1 MKNSRCF
8 IIWLLSLAYSF
19 NAIGQD
25 SLSIEDL
32 QKYSYSFKIENGIFH
47 GKGAEI
53 LTTAIANAHIT
64 MLGDNYQSKLESEF
78 TNALISELDRN
89 HYKTMVVETGNA
101 SGIVLNQ
108 LSEESTQIVPV
119 FKALNQQ
126 YGIGKKENPLVPIPD
141 FKSVEAAQ
149 YLQTAIDKDWA
160 TLAIGTESWTS
171 YKMLVNAL
179 YENLSIANQQAHQ
192 SLYQTVLTFL
202 DTQSANISTQNN
214 ADVLAFTNA
223 LKSSNIFNEFL
234 ERMANFKQNQPIIKA
249 MQFSINHWQ
258 MYGNKEF
265 YKKNKLQAKRN
276 KVLLAETLNNNKFD
290 FQKDKLF
297 IKMFVNHLAKGTT
310 VSGFFGVGNM
320 LQELTEYHGHNS
332 LNIAIARRFY
342 EDKGVVK
349 DIMDSPSFKYIN
361 FQDLIPLGQ
370 KEDWILIDLR
380 PFNEVFFFKGKAMSV
395 AMHKIIS
402 RYDMLVIPK
411 MDSRATINY

>member
-1 MKNSRCF
+1 MKNF
-8 IIWLLSLAYSF
+8 IYFNLWLLILACSC

-32 QKYSYSFKIENGIFH
+32 QKYRYPFRVENGIFH

-53 LTTAIANAHIT
+53 LTAAIANAHIT
-64 MLGDNYQSKLESEF
+64 MLGDNYRSTLESEF
-78 TNALISELDRN
+78 TDALISELDRN

-108 LSEESTQIVPV
+108 LVEESIQIIPV

-126 YGIGKKENPLVPIPD
+126 YGIGNKDNPLVPIPD
-141 FKSVEAAQ
+141 FKSIEAAQ
-149 YLQTAIDKDWA
+149 YLQKAIDKGWS

-171 YKMLVNAL
+171 YKMLTNKL
-179 YENLSIANQQAHQ
+179 YENLSVANQKAHQ
-192 SLYQTVLTFL
+192 PLYQATIALLDKQYANITTQNYADVLTFA
-202 DTQSANISTQNN
+202 TAI
-214 ADVLAFTNA
+214 
-223 LKSSNIFNEFL
+223 KSSKAFNDFIAQ
-234 ERMANFKQNQPIIKA
+234 MAYYELNQPIIEA
-249 MQFSINHWQ
+249 LQFSIDYWQ
-258 MYGNKEF
+258 MYGNRNF

-276 KVLLAETLNNNKFD
+276 KKLLTQTLNNNKFD

-310 VSGFFGVGNM
+310 VNGFFGVGNM
-320 LQELTEYHGHNS
+320 LQEQTAYHGHSS

-342 EDKGVVK
+342 ENKRAVK
-349 DIMDSPSFKYIN
+349 DIMDSPNFKYVN

-370 KEDWILIDLR
+370 KKEWTLIDLR
-380 PFNEVFFFKGKAMSV
+380 PFNEAFFWEGKTMSV

-411 MDSRATINY
+411 VDSNATINY